1 MAASDMNWPLSGDVS
16 QWINPTW
23 WLGSFGQQLGF
34 INVNQVNSGDPQL
47 ERRIIQEVGSY
58 GRQLGWVTEA
68 LDTVVSCIGDA
79 GLTEKLSDEQRRALD
94 RLSQLVDRIE
104 RIKAGES
111 GRPSNGQ
118 DGLEARVARLED
130 ELRSL
135 TAAGVRP
142 GADMPRRGA

>member
-1 MAASDMNWPLSGDVS
+1 MAAGDMNWPLSGDVS

-47 ERRIIQEVGSY
+47 ERRIVEQVGSY

-79 GLTEKLSDEQRRALD
+79 GLTEKLNDEQRLALD
-94 RLSQLVDRIE
+94 RLRQLVDRIE
-104 RIKAGES
+104 QIKAGES
-111 GRPSNGQ
+111 RRGPEG

-135 TAAGVRP
+135 TGAGLRP
-142 GADMPRRGA
+142 GAGMRPRGA